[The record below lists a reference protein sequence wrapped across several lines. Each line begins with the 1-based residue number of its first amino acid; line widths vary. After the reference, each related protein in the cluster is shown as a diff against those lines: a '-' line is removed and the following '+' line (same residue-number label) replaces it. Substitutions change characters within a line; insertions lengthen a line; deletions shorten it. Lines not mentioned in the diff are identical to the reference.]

1 MLWIAALAITCVV
14 ATWMALTAGGP
25 GVTWDEPPYRYS
37 QIQMANWF
45 GRLAR
50 CRGMDEARPLISQK
64 AILESWVYNRFGPN
78 FHPPL
83 AGMFGNLSHLLFGR
97 VLDDL
102 ESRRLAS
109 GIEFA
114 VTVAVLFVFMARRYG
129 WWVGVVAAGSLAVM
143 PRVVGDAHI
152 AGTDMPVMAFWA
164 FAALAFWNGL
174 ESRVWRVGFGVVL
187 GLGLLVKFSLLLVV
201 VPIAVWLLIDRA
213 IPHLSMRGLLV
224 SVVGT
229 AVVGWPLAV
238 AGFEVVRLAGA
249 IRRYTQ
255 QERMLRP
262 VLQDPAIQSLTGK
275 PWPMVVGAEPP
286 FSEAELKQAASRT
299 LELAAAQTGSSLEK
313 IVGHAAPFTPREAGK
328 AADLLGL
335 RPLALDSY
343 IAYVQPTFDLGA
355 TTRVPGWILL
365 LPLALWIAWCGVTS
379 LPVMPDWLREPD
391 SALRLWLAGLAIA
404 PAVCLLLNPTWW
416 HETLPQL
423 AHFYQISVGRQGA
436 LPDIEIFYLG
446 KKHVYGL
453 PWHNGW
459 VLIAATVPAAV
470 LAAAV
475 VGLFGAVAKWRTDP
489 LRLYFVLHM
498 IALPVS
504 RMLPTPAHDGV
515 RLMLPTFFFL
525 AALAGWAFQ
534 IVERIVD
541 RFRAEQH
548 STTPVLAVAAG
559 FLLLPPA
566 YWLYRVHPFE
576 LSYYNGLVG
585 GLAGAQRMGFEPTYW
600 YDAVTPAVLR
610 DLNDASRGL
619 PPQATLALPEPRGI
633 LDATPPPQ
641 WRTSRLAATL
651 PEQRINPEVF
661 HELRGMRRLRGDIR
675 FVTPGAAEFPYVA
688 LLTHS
693 SKASP
698 FTRLLY
704 ALRPRLESS
713 HAGVRLFS
721 LYDPPAVARAW
732 GLWLLLDVTDY
743 TRADVRPRVDHELVG
758 LAGRNYRAVYAAAL
772 RVTQDGIDAALASDE
787 DDETLSV
794 IRRLAARRE
803 LVELL
808 LQRRKDALVEAA
820 EILSKAAAERPR
832 LLELLVEKYGGYLPA
847 GELGDFLD
855 ANATPLNPK

>member
-1 MLWIAALAITCVV
+1 MIIVCVV
-14 ATWMALTAGGP
+14 TVWMALTAGGP
-25 GVTWDEPPYRYS
+25 GVTWDEPPYRHS
-37 QIQMANWF
+37 QRQMANWF
-45 GRLAR
+45 DRLAR
-50 CRGMDEARPLISQK
+50 CRSIDQARPLFAQK
-64 AILESWVYNRFGPN
+64 SILDAWIYNRFGPN

-83 AGMFGNLSHLLFGR
+83 AGMLGNLSHLVFGR
-97 VLDDL
+97 ALGDL

-114 VTVAVLFVFMARRYG
+114 VAVAVLFVFLARRYG
-129 WWVGVVAAGSLAVM
+129 YWVGGVAAGSLVVM

-164 FAALAFWNGL
+164 FVALAFWNGL
-174 ESRVWRVGFGVVL
+174 DSRPWRIGFGVLL

-201 VPIAVWLLIDRA
+201 APIAAWLVVYRA
-213 IPHLSMRGLLV
+213 IPQFTMRGLLAATV
-224 SVVGT
+224 ST

-238 AGFEVVRLAGA
+238 AGVEIVRLAGA
-249 IRRYTQ
+249 NRRYTQ

-262 VLQDPAIQSLTGK
+262 VLEDPAIQALTGK
-275 PWPMVVGAEPP
+275 PWPTVVGAEPP
-286 FSEAELKQAASRT
+286 FSEAELKQAALRT
-299 LELAAAQTGSSLEK
+299 LELAAAKTGSSLEK
-313 IVGHAAPFTPREAGK
+313 IVGHAAPFAPREIGK

-343 IAYVQPTFDLGA
+343 IGYVQPTFDLGV
-355 TTRVPGWILL
+355 TSRVPGWILL
-365 LPLALWIAWCGVTS
+365 LPLAMWIAWSIVTS
-379 LPVMPDWLREPD
+379 LPIVPGRLREPD
-391 SALRLWLAGLAIA
+391 AGLRLWLAGLAIA
-404 PAVCLLLNPTWW
+404 PAVCLVLNPTWW

-446 KKHVYGL
+446 NKHVYSL

-459 VLIAATVPAAV
+459 VLIAVTVPAAV

-475 VGLFGAVAKWRTDP
+475 AGLGAAIGKWRTDP
-489 LRLYFVLHM
+489 LRVYFVLHM
-498 IALPVS
+498 VALPAS
-504 RMLPTPAHDGV
+504 RMLSTPAHDGV

-534 IVERIVD
+534 FVERLVD
-541 RFRAEQH
+541 RFRSEQH
-548 STTPVLAVAAG
+548 PTAPVLAVAAG

-566 YWLYRVHPFE
+566 YWLYRSHPFE

-585 GLAGAQRMGFEPTYW
+585 GLAGAQRLGFEPTYW

-610 DLNDASRGL
+610 DLNDAARGL
-619 PPQATLALPEPRGI
+619 PAQATLALPEPRAI

-661 HELRGMRRLRGDIR
+661 YELRDMKRLRGDIR
-675 FVTPGAAEFPYVA
+675 FGSPGVTEFPYVV

-704 ALRPRLESS
+704 ALRPRAQWG

-721 LYDPPAVARAW
+721 LYDPRAVARAW

-743 TRADVRPRVDHELVG
+743 TRADVRPHVDHELIG
-758 LAGRNYRAVYAAAL
+758 LAGRHYRAVYAAAL
-772 RVTQDGIDAALASDE
+772 RVTRDGIDAALTSAE

-808 LQRRKDALVEAA
+808 LQRRNDALVEAA
-820 EILSKAAAERPR
+820 EILSKAAADRPHV
-832 LLELLVEKYGGYLPA
+832 LELLVEKYDGYLPA
-847 GELGDFLD
+847 SELGEYLD
-855 ANATPLNPK
+855 DEIAPSNTK